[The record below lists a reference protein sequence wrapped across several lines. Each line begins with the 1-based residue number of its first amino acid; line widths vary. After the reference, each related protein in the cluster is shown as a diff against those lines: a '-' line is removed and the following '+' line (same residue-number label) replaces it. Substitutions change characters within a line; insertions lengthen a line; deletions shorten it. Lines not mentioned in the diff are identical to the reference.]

1 MTEVMTFKKT
11 IPDLSP
17 DILKNICATAAC
29 TIEEITDVEPLKVGL
44 TNISFSFRTPAGK
57 FVYRSPGKGTDLF
70 INRKGEAFSEN
81 AAKKLGLDNS
91 IVYIDPVKGWKISR
105 YISDFRYI
113 DPLDRQDQADAMEL
127 LHRLHNSGI
136 LSPWDFDYGKETER
150 ILSLPDF
157 VSCIDFSP
165 YYKTNQQMQAL
176 SKKLEEEHHRKVLCH
191 NDSWHWNML
200 KAPDGSIT
208 LIDWEYSGNSYP
220 EADVAYFTASL
231 PFSDDDY
238 LSLAELY
245 EKHSLDIEEKR
256 NYFRV
261 MAIVLW
267 YWFVWALYE
276 EHLGTP
282 VSDKEPWRTK
292 AVHAMEKSLS
302 V

>member
-1 MTEVMTFKKT
+1 
-11 IPDLSP
+11 
-17 DILKNICATAAC
+17 
-29 TIEEITDVEPLKVGL
+29 
-44 TNISFSFRTPAGK
+44 
-57 FVYRSPGKGTDLF
+57 
-70 INRKGEAFSEN
+70 
-81 AAKKLGLDNS
+81 
-91 IVYIDPVKGWKISR
+91 
-105 YISDFRYI
+105 
-113 DPLDRQDQADAMEL
+113 
-127 LHRLHNSGI
+127 
-136 LSPWDFDYGKETER
+136 
-150 ILSLPDF
+150 
-157 VSCIDFSP
+157 
-165 YYKTNQQMQAL
+165 MQAL

-245 EKHSLDIEEKR
+245 EKRSLDIEEKR

-282 VSDKEPWRTK
+282 VSDKELWKSK

>member
-1 MTEVMTFKKT
+1 MTA
-11 IPDLSP
+11 
-17 DILKNICATAAC
+17 DILQNICSTLSC
-29 TIEEITDVEPLKVGL
+29 DVSDISEIDPLKVGL
-44 TNISFSFRTPAGK
+44 TNTSFSFVTPAGK
-57 FVYRSPGKGTDLF
+57 FVYRSPGKGTDFF
-70 INRKGEAFSEN
+70 INRKSEAFSESV
-81 AAKKLGLDNS
+81 AKEIGLDNS
-91 IVYIDPVKGWKISR
+91 IIFIDPDQGWKISR
-105 YISDFRYI
+105 YIENYRYI
-113 DPLDRQDQADAMEL
+113 NPLDKQDQADAMEL

-136 LSPWDFDYGKETER
+136 VSPWNFDYGKETER

-157 VSCIDFSP
+157 VSCVDFSSF
-165 YYKTNQQMQAL
+165 YQTHKQMQAL

-200 KAPDGSIT
+200 RAPDGTIT

-245 EKHSLDIEEKR
+245 EKRSLDIEEKR

-282 VSDKEPWRTK
+282 VSDKELWRSK